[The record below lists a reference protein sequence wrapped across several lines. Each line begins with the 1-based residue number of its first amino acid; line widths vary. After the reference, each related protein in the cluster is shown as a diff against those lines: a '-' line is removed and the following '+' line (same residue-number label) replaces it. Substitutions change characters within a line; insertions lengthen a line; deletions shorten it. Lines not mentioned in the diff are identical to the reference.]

1 MRPLLWVICSVV
13 LFQSTSCVAQEGCG
27 FFDKA
32 LCISALPE
40 HAKEEAKLKARTAQ
54 LEDSLKLL
62 GYQYQQYVNHC
73 TPHGQILDPTD
84 IGRLTEE
91 IRSLEKVIEEYQQL
105 AQREL
110 AAMEEASMVR
120 LNGILLVHLKAY
132 CEANRLSVMVERD
145 ALFYG
150 PQCVDHTGG
159 LLVFLKRP

>member
-13 LFQSTSCVAQEGCG
+13 LFQSTICVAQEGCG
-27 FFDKA
+27 LFDRA

-62 GYQYQQYVNHC
+62 GYQYQQYVMHC
-73 TPHGQILDPTD
+73 TPHGQILDSTEVVR
-84 IGRLTEE
+84 ITEE
-91 IRSLEKVIEEYQQL
+91 IRFREKAIEAYQESGLRQ
-105 AQREL
+105 L
-110 AAMEEASMVR
+110 AAMEEASLAM

-145 ALFYG
+145 ALIYG
-150 PQCVDHTGG
+150 PQCVDHTPG
-159 LLVFLKRP
+159 LLEFLKRP